1 MFLPKSS
8 FSVSEVRCC
17 PGNCLPARRQ
27 SLSHLLCLSCE
38 GVGAELSS
46 RMWEWERKGNWGM
59 IVLETWG
66 GCLQVFRFGKGDIH
80 GDLWGLQC
88 NQPTAGKSCKVL
100 RISLSSWSLKWTS
113 SLLSLL
119 PINPG
124 LGSWRPPTGSG
135 RTQWPH
141 TKFIAYSIALGGD
154 IKYFWGGFRLGIPR
168 GYWQWHTYPDT
179 LSPCSEA
186 CRRRGL
192 VCSTSEQSPKDRCC
206 SRCCL
211 WQGVGYLC
219 LMHLQPGF
227 SSAVRS
233 ICLRSLL
240 FSFYS
245 VKTPQPWLVALL
257 GSLIL
262 HLRASLRASAKKTT

>member
-88 NQPTAGKSCKVL
+88 NQPTTGKSSKVL
-100 RISLSSWSLKWTS
+100 RISLSSWSLKWAS

-124 LGSWRPPTGSG
+124 LGSWWLPTGSG

-141 TKFIAYSIALGGD
+141 TKFIAYSIAVGGD
-154 IKYFWGGFRLGIPR
+154 IKYFWGVFRLGIPR

-206 SRCCL
+206 SRSLARCGL
-211 WQGVGYLC
+211 PVFDAPSAWLFLC
-219 LMHLQPGF
+219 SQIHLPQVTAVLFLLCQNSTALAGCPLGQPH
-227 SSAVRS
+227 SPPK
-233 ICLRSLL
+233 SL
-240 FSFYS
+240 
-245 VKTPQPWLVALL
+245 P
-257 GSLIL
+257 
-262 HLRASLRASAKKTT
+262 